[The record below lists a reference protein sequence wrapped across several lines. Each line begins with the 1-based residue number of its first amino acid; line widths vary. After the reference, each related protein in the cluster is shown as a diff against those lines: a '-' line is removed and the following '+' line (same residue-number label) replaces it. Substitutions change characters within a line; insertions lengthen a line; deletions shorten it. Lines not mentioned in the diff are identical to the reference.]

1 MQRIETFLPGVYEP
15 CPLIHCD
22 SRASFLES
30 YHHTK
35 FAERSRCL
43 KEIAN
48 KPLLADI
55 QQHLLLRHSSK

>member
-1 MQRIETFLPGVYEP
+1 MRRIEAFLPGVYEL
-15 CPLIHCD
+15 CPLIRCD

-35 FAERSRCL
+35 FAERPRCL

-48 KPLLADI
+48 NPMLGDV
-55 QQHLLLRHSSK
+55 QEHLLLCCSSK